1 MFVVYQ
7 CWSTILDKARY
18 TIANISAKLPSHDIP
33 IFLRLIDDLFM
44 GLAVNSKV
52 DDTLNAKVIRVAKEQ
67 GLQYDEM
74 FVNKTCIFQVLLEVR
89 ISVMLLGPTG
99 CGKTTIWKAL
109 QAAYNLEKLEKVCV
123 VETVNPK
130 VLTRDQLYGYMT
142 LAKD

>member
-1 MFVVYQ
+1 
-7 CWSTILDKARY
+7 
-18 TIANISAKLPSHDIP
+18 
-33 IFLRLIDDLFM
+33 M

>member
-74 FVNKTCIFQVLLEVR
+74 FVNKTCIFQVLLEEEF
-89 ISVMLLGPTG
+89 LLCYWVQPDVARLPFGRPSKPHIT
-99 CGKTTIWKAL
+99 WKSWRKFVL
-109 QAAYNLEKLEKVCV
+109 SKQLIQKCSP
-123 VETVNPK
+123 ETN
-130 VLTRDQLYGYMT
+130 YMAT
-142 LAKD
+142 